1 VRIIVIIGRLL
12 LIIHFGE
19 NESSFLGI
27 CGFFEGVFRGY
38 HLSIMEMQIECQDIL
53 IEQIARDRLELFW
66 DN

>member
-1 VRIIVIIGRLL
+1 
-12 LIIHFGE
+12 
-19 NESSFLGI
+19 LGI